1 MADYQNGEVSAEDC
15 DVFMAPR
22 HTADG
27 VHLGGKLATADTPW
41 NAAVIAY
48 RCRHFV
54 ALLQAAEAVLDGA
67 DGEAAQAVAAL
78 RTTVRACREDSPS
91 HG

>member
-1 MADYQNGEVSAEDC
+1 MADYQNGELYAAGC
-15 DVFMAPR
+15 DVFVAPR
-22 HTADG
+22 RTPDG
-27 VHLGGKLATADTPW
+27 WHLGPKLATADTPW

-78 RTTVRACREDSPS
+78 RAIVRACREDHPS